1 MFFGNYMVQNAQ
13 KLSKPFGCY
22 KGRGTDSGAER
33 RKQERLVSAFA
44 LKAEVPNTQFGKC
57 NSKKNYFFC
66 FKQACLAS
74 SGAFD
79 CFLFRLS

>member
-1 MFFGNYMVQNAQ
+1 MFFGYYMVQNAQ

-22 KGRGTDSGAER
+22 KGRGTDSGSER

-57 NSKKNYFFC
+57 NSKKKIISFVSNRP
-66 FKQACLAS
+66 LV
-74 SGAFD
+74 
-79 CFLFRLS
+79 